1 MIAFSY
7 SFVTDADIGPNRS
20 LTFPT
25 AQCNED
31 KSNHLCTCILSQR
44 TNNRQVLTGPDTN
57 HILKAV
63 KLKWVIIKLLLYCA
77 CADWKITNK
86 IRQRRV
92 KTKKVLM
99 IQPYLND
106 AFMAQFDIRQT
117 FRYTHIENT
126 IFRFVLF

>member
-1 MIAFSY
+1 MSTNKLRRIDFEMWNQFRALALRLDSFFY

-77 CADWKITNK
+77 CAD
-86 IRQRRV
+86 
-92 KTKKVLM
+92 
-99 IQPYLND
+99 
-106 AFMAQFDIRQT
+106 
-117 FRYTHIENT
+117 
-126 IFRFVLF
+126 